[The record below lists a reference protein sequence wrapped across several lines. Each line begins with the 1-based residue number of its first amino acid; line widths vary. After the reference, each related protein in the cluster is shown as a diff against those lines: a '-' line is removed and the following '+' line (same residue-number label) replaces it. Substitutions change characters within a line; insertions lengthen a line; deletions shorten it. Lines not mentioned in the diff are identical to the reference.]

1 MRWRIEREKK
11 TGKIEKEGGRT
22 EEGET
27 WGREGKSDK
36 KT

>member
-1 MRWRIEREKK
+1 MEDREGKK
-11 TGKIEKEGGRT
+11 TGKIEKGGGRT

>member
-1 MRWRIEREKK
+1 MEDREEKNK
-11 TGKIEKEGGRT
+11 TGIIEKEGGRT

-36 KT
+36 NT